1 MMIEPTESESREEL
15 DLLIDALKQIAREA
29 EENPELV
36 QTAPHTTRV
45 QRLDET
51 TAARKPILR
60 GRLRSLRLRW
70 QWIQPRR
77 SGRPCPSFMTGKT
90 SSRSMSFMMG
100 EARGRL
106 AVTLDVLT
114 DALILVGQHGVYCTS
129 ARNPKVPALDLQ
141 AVLANITG
149 ANELVASVMEK
160 LRLEKEA
167 AE

>member
-1 MMIEPTESESREEL
+1 MSIFWERKDEL
-15 DLLIDALKQIAREA
+15 EKYE
-29 EENPELV
+29 
-36 QTAPHTTRV
+36 
-45 QRLDET
+45 
-51 TAARKPILR
+51 
-60 GRLRSLRLRW
+60 
-70 QWIQPRR
+70 
-77 SGRPCPSFMTGKT
+77 
-90 SSRSMSFMMG
+90 FMMG

-106 AVTLDVLT
+106 AVTLDALT

-149 ANELVASVMEK
+149 AKALVASVMEK

>member
-1 MMIEPTESESREEL
+1 MAAFAFNFAVFAFGFLVFAEGGLMSVFWERKDEL
-15 DLLIDALKQIAREA
+15 EKYE
-29 EENPELV
+29 
-36 QTAPHTTRV
+36 
-45 QRLDET
+45 
-51 TAARKPILR
+51 
-60 GRLRSLRLRW
+60 
-70 QWIQPRR
+70 
-77 SGRPCPSFMTGKT
+77 
-90 SSRSMSFMMG
+90 FMMG

-149 ANELVASVMEK
+149 AKELVAAVMEK

>member
-1 MMIEPTESESREEL
+1 MSVFYDRQAEL
-15 DLLIDALKQIAREA
+15 EKYE
-29 EENPELV
+29 
-36 QTAPHTTRV
+36 
-45 QRLDET
+45 
-51 TAARKPILR
+51 
-60 GRLRSLRLRW
+60 
-70 QWIQPRR
+70 
-77 SGRPCPSFMTGKT
+77 
-90 SSRSMSFMMG
+90 FMMG

-129 ARNPKVPALDLQ
+129 ARNPAVPALDLQ

-149 ANELVASVMEK
+149 AKELVASVMEK